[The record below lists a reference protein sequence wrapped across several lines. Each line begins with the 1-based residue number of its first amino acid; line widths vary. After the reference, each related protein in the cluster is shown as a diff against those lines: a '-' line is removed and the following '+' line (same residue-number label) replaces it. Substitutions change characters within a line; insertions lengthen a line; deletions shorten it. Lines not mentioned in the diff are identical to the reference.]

1 MAPWVRCARDAH
13 DVRPVRSWVRSW
25 KRRLC
30 VADDNT
36 NEKLDRIIELLGAIV
51 ESLER
56 TESADS
62 NTLVWSELGSI
73 NSTLQAI
80 EHMIRQQVQ

>member
-1 MAPWVRCARDAH
+1 
-13 DVRPVRSWVRSW
+13 
-25 KRRLC
+25 